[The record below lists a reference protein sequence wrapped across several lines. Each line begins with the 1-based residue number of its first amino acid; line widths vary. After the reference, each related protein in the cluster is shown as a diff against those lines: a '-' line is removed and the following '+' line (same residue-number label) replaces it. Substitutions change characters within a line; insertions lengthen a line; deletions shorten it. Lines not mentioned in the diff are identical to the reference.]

1 MSEKGVVYTLVDP
14 RTAEPVYVG
23 ATKNP
28 ESRLQNHKHNGS
40 NEKVQDWVG
49 ELESVGKEPYME
61 IIEEVSLESLAD
73 CEQKHI
79 DSMSEDHDLF
89 NGTQTSSYSHKRGG
103 SKEYTT
109 IRVSKD
115 AKAEAQEAKRDGE
128 TWNEYLQRCTETP
141 PNVQEFVP
149 VDEVVGREVPKTTV
163 QLEATEYSKI
173 ADELEGRLR

>member
-1 MSEKGVVYTLVDP
+1 MNTTRYSFT
-14 RTAEPVYVG
+14 
-23 ATKNP
+23 
-28 ESRLQNHKHNGS
+28 S
-40 NEKVQDWVG
+40 NTMTD
-49 ELESVGKEPYME
+49 
-61 IIEEVSLESLAD
+61 
-73 CEQKHI
+73 
-79 DSMSEDHDLF
+79 
-89 NGTQTSSYSHKRGG
+89 
-103 SKEYTT
+103 YTT

-115 AKAEAQEAKRDGE
+115 AKAQAQEAKRDGE